1 MKTKPLVL
9 TALFVAIYF
18 VLNSFAIIFRM
29 PQGGSATVC
38 STLFL
43 VLPGFIYGKKYGVL
57 SCLVA
62 SFISFVMSPWFLSP
76 MQFLLDYTFASLA
89 WSFGCFVFS
98 YDSKYAIEKYYLIG
112 MIFSVVFATMSGTIF
127 FREYTPAGWNPFV
140 YSVLYN
146 SAYRFAEGLIVIIV
160 LRIPSFRN
168 AIIKFSSSERSA
180 STI

>member
-18 VLNSFAIIFRM
+18 VLNSFTVIFRM
-29 PQGGSATVC
+29 PQGGSITIC

-62 SFISFVMSPWFLSP
+62 SGISFIMSPWFLSP

-89 WSFGCFVFS
+89 WSFGCFIFQTNT
-98 YDSKYAIEKYYLIG
+98 KYSIEKYYLIG
-112 MIFSVVFATMSGTIF
+112 MVFSIIFATMSGTIF
-127 FREYTPAGWNPFV
+127 FAEYTPSGWNPFV
-140 YSVLYN
+140 YSIIYN
-146 SAYRFAEGLIVIIV
+146 SIYRLAEGIMVLVI

-168 AIIKFSSSERSA
+168 ALIKFSNSA
-180 STI
+180 RNN